1 MSQQG
6 FRERDVTWGRGMG
19 HALLM
24 GPSRGVPGTCF
35 SYEFALDFRR
45 VPLCH
50 LHPRSTQEQ
59 CCFCL
64 WARAHPRAGSGQLLS
79 LWSPLCSRDT

>member
-1 MSQQG
+1 
-6 FRERDVTWGRGMG
+6 MG

-24 GPSRGVPGTCF
+24 GPLMGVPGTCF
-35 SYEFALDFRR
+35 NSEFALGFRR
-45 VPLCH
+45 VHLCH

-64 WARAHPRAGSGQLLS
+64 WAWAGSGQAHLCVAGTPERVQLTLS
-79 LWSPLCSRDT
+79 ELCHGV